1 MSRRNVL
8 RMFVFTLALYGG
20 LNHVIFLLQLL
31 LAGGGHVNLIFLLKL
46 LSLSTL
52 LYAGTA
58 LSKCSLPQDIS
69 DILMLTIDGIIILV
83 IAGGCFDCK
92 VKYLVIIF
100 CVWIFVSS

>member
-20 LNHVIFLLQLL
+20 LNHVIFLLQFLL
-31 LAGGGHVNLIFLLKL
+31 DGGGHVNLIFLLKL
-46 LSLSTL
+46 LSLSAL

-58 LSKCSLPQDIS
+58 LSKYSLPQDIS
-69 DILMLTIDGIIILV
+69 DILMLTIDGIIFLV

-92 VKYLVIIF
+92 VK
-100 CVWIFVSS
+100 

>member
-8 RMFVFTLALYGG
+8 RMFVFTLTLYGG
-20 LNHVIFLLQLL
+20 LNHVIFLLQFL

-46 LSLSTL
+46 LSLSAL

-58 LSKCSLPQDIS
+58 LPKCSLPQDIS
-69 DILMLTIDGIIILV
+69 DILMLTIDSIIILV

-92 VKYLVIIF
+92 VK
-100 CVWIFVSS
+100 